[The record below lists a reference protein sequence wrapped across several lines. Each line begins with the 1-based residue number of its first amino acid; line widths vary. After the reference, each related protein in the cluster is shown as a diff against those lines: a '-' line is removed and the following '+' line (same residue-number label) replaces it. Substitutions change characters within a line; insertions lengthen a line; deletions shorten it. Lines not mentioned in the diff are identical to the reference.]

1 MSSATTL
8 TPHLFLLHKTNNF
21 FHRRRRSGSRRPIV
35 KQSRLH
41 LVKSSSSLQEEIKVP
56 QIVSIPKFAPAV
68 QIPKFGDGAAETFEA
83 VLRGNLRF
91 PSKIFRSVS
100 PEAKDL
106 LRKMIYRDPSRRL
119 SAEQVLMHPWI
130 VNGGEM

>member
-1 MSSATTL
+1 MVISFLSRMSSDPSL
-8 TPHLFLLHKTNNF
+8 TPHLFLLHKTNDF
-21 FHRRRRSGSRRPIV
+21 SHSRCRSGCRRPIV
-35 KQSRLH
+35 KQSRLY

-56 QIVSIPKFAPAV
+56 QIGSIPKLAPAV
-68 QIPKFGDGAAETFEA
+68 QIPKLDQSPT
-83 VLRGNLRF
+83 LRF

-106 LRKMIYRDPSRRL
+106 LRKMICRDPSRRL

>member
-1 MSSATTL
+1 M
-8 TPHLFLLHKTNNF
+8 
-21 FHRRRRSGSRRPIV
+21 
-35 KQSRLH
+35 
-41 LVKSSSSLQEEIKVP
+41 
-56 QIVSIPKFAPAV
+56 

-119 SAEQVLMHPWI
+119 SAEQVLSQYSSLSTFLYIISHNLRLIFILIANSSASMDRKRRRD
-130 VNGGEM
+130 VRFELYRETVVAETDE